1 MSASPEKVPELRIPD
16 DLTEIDQWVMWRF
29 ETRAGT
35 RTKVPCQISGEH
47 ASTTD
52 SSTWASYERV
62 VAASAAEPDNFA
74 GIGFVFTPN
83 DPFTGIDFDDCLQAG
98 RLKPWAQPFAGLFA
112 DSYMEVS
119 PSGEGLKLWVKA
131 KLPGSGTKVLLDAKG
146 NVLRDAKNPRTDAR
160 VDGGIEMYDQS
171 RFFTVTGRAFNGAPL
186 QIEDHQADVVAL
198 YQKLK
203 GFAVVAKP
211 KADIADQSPIVEGG
225 RHEYL
230 ASIAAQFGARG
241 MSSAE
246 IFAATQS
253 INQSRCEPPKS
264 EIEVR
269 DICDWVVKREQTKG
283 QMPSRPAV
291 AVRNPPSGSPDL
303 LSFLQNDHGNS
314 ERVVK
319 MFGSDLR
326 YCYPLKKW
334 LVWDGHR
341 WAVDISEQSRR
352 LAKETML
359 EYLRQAVAASFEAG
373 IKFAKSSLDSK
384 RITNALKEAQD
395 QIFVQ
400 PSELDQHPYLLNFLN
415 GTVDLRTGIRGQHR
429 REDFIT
435 KLVHYDHNP
444 AATCHRF
451 MQFLGK
457 VTLSPDA
464 AEAGCARSER
474 LIAYLQ
480 RALGY
485 SLTGITSEKAVFLLH
500 GPRDNGKSTL
510 LATFLK
516 LLDEYAVLLQIDT
529 LMVKPG
535 GENNNTQ
542 ADLADLRSARFVMT
556 SETEE
561 GQRLA
566 EGKLKRI
573 TQGIG
578 RIKATRKY
586 ENPIEF
592 DESHKLWIDANHLP
606 VLRSHDDATWRRLHA
621 IPFNVVIDKPDK
633 KLSVKLLAEAEGI
646 LAWAVR
652 GAVDWCSDGLRK
664 PAEVEQTNSAWRKDM
679 DQVGR
684 FVDDYCLV
692 GQGEV
697 KANHLYS
704 AYQKW
709 AENGGE
715 KAMSGKAFGERILES
730 KRVKEGNVQ
739 KQEKSYGNVYVGM
752 CLRENA

>member
-1 MSASPEKVPELRIPD
+1 MITFPERVPGFRIPD
-16 DLTEIDQWVMWRF
+16 DLTELDQWVMWRY
-29 ETRAGT
+29 ETRDGN
-35 RTKVPCQISGEH
+35 RTKVPCRITGKH
-47 ASTTD
+47 ASATD
-52 SSTWASYERV
+52 RSTWASYEQV
-62 VAASAAEPDNFA
+62 VKARAAQPNNFS
-74 GIGFVFTPN
+74 GIGFVFTSS
-83 DPFTGIDFDDCLQAG
+83 DPFTGIDLDDCLQAG
-98 RLKPWAQPFAGLFA
+98 RLKPWAQPLISMFA
-112 DSYMEVS
+112 DSYMEIS

-131 KLPGSGTKVLLDAKG
+131 NLPGPGTKVFLDANG
-146 NVLRDAKNPRTDAR
+146 NILRDAKNPRTDAR

-171 RFFTVTGRAFNGAPL
+171 RFFAVTGRPFNGALL

-211 KADIADQSPIVEGG
+211 TADIADQSPIFERG
-225 RHEYL
+225 RHQYL
-230 ASIAAQFGARG
+230 VSVAAQFGAKG

-246 IFAATQS
+246 IFAATQT
-253 INQSRCEPPKS
+253 INKSRCTPPKS
-264 EIEVR
+264 ENEVR
-269 DICDWVVKREQTKG
+269 AICHWVVNREQTKG
-283 QMPSRPAV
+283 RGSGWSSAPKRYSA
-291 AVRNPPSGSPDL
+291 SGSADL

-314 ERVVK
+314 ERIVK

-326 YCYPLKKW
+326 YCHPVKKW
-334 LVWDGHR
+334 LVWDGQR

-352 LAKETML
+352 RAKKTML
-359 EYLRQAVAASFEAG
+359 EYLRQAVDASCEAG
-373 IKFAKSSLDSK
+373 IKFAKASLDSK
-384 RITNALKEAQD
+384 RITNALKEALD
-395 QIFVQ
+395 QILVQ
-400 PSELDQHPYLLNFLN
+400 PSELDQRPYLLNFLN
-415 GTVDLRTGIRGQHR
+415 GTVDLRTGMRREHR
-429 REDFIT
+429 REHFLT
-435 KLVHYDHNP
+435 KVVHHDHNP
-444 AATCHRF
+444 AATCPRF
-451 MQFLGK
+451 MQFLGE

-464 AEAGCARSER
+464 TEAGCARSEH

-480 RALGY
+480 RAFGY
-485 SLTGITSEKAVFLLH
+485 SLTGITTEKAVFLLH

-529 LMVKPG
+529 LMVKAS

-542 ADLADLRSARFVMT
+542 ADLADLRGARFVMT

-621 IPFNVVIDKPDK
+621 IPFNVVIEKPDN
-633 KLSVKLLAEAEGI
+633 KLSVRLLAEAEGI

-664 PAEVEQTNSAWRKDM
+664 PAEVEQTNGAWRKDM

-684 FVDDYCLV
+684 FVDEHCLV

-697 KANHLYS
+697 KASDLYS
-704 AYQKW
+704 SYQKW
-709 AENGGE
+709 AEGGGE
-715 KAMSGKAFGERILES
+715 RAMSGRAFGERILES
-730 KRVKEGNVQ
+730 KGVRDGDVK
-739 KQEKSYGNVYVGM
+739 KQEKAYGNVYVGM
-752 CLRENA
+752 CLKANN